1 MSPSRSPSS
10 TSTLASSSTCP
21 SLTNIPN
28 VPSIF
33 LDPNFDLNDRET
45 FEKIFPFLTSSN
57 VNKSNPKEEA
67 AFICQQVSFSFFHSI
82 SLNNKKKSN
91 LAESQYADDFFV

>member
-67 AFICQQVSFSFFHSI
+67 AFICQQVSFSI
-82 SLNNKKKSN
+82 LSLTTTKNKKIKPC
-91 LAESQYADDFFV
+91 